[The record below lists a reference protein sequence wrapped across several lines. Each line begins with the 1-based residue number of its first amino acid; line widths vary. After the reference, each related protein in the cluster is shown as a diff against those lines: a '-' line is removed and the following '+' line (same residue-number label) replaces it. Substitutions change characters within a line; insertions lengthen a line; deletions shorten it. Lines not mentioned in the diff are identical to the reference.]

1 MDNLNELLKNYESKT
16 AKIDK
21 NYFYVDKEQ
30 VIKEIN
36 KQRAKPL
43 ARSLEFLEKYKHKKG
58 YESEKQFY
66 TRLYKAKSFN
76 AIKEGDPLLARLAHH
91 TKQGD
96 FFAMLQITKYQDKES
111 QTNAIKNVKYL
122 QSKKIKF
129 YKTHLNRWNK
139 GKDFKKIFEK
149 ENFILNGVNFGSYR
163 NIEQNIYYALD
174 GTDFVLK
181 YTLKE
186 PQKAQIG
193 SFTARFFNNF
203 DLKKEITAQRINP
216 KPILKKYNAYTKQI
230 QSKNTKANTAL
241 LYSLFYEKNEQG
253 GYKYRKFIISII
265 QDYLYSNQILE
276 SYFNSQKIVS
286 DNISK
291 AKSQQIT
298 EPKSLEKF
306 LKCWIY
312 YRYLLEK

>member
-96 FFAMLQITKYQDKES
+96 FFAMLQATKYQDKES

-163 NIEQNIYYALD
+163 NI
-174 GTDFVLK
+174 
-181 YTLKE
+181 
-186 PQKAQIG
+186 
-193 SFTARFFNNF
+193 
-203 DLKKEITAQRINP
+203 
-216 KPILKKYNAYTKQI
+216 
-230 QSKNTKANTAL
+230 
-241 LYSLFYEKNEQG
+241 
-253 GYKYRKFIISII
+253 
-265 QDYLYSNQILE
+265 
-276 SYFNSQKIVS
+276 
-286 DNISK
+286 
-291 AKSQQIT
+291 
-298 EPKSLEKF
+298 
-306 LKCWIY
+306 
-312 YRYLLEK
+312 

>member
-96 FFAMLQITKYQDKES
+96 FLLCYKS
-111 QTNAIKNVKYL
+111 QNI
-122 QSKKIKF
+122 KIKRA
-129 YKTHLNRWNK
+129 KQTQ
-139 GKDFKKIFEK
+139 FKI
-149 ENFILNGVNFGSYR
+149 
-163 NIEQNIYYALD
+163 
-174 GTDFVLK
+174 
-181 YTLKE
+181 
-186 PQKAQIG
+186 
-193 SFTARFFNNF
+193 
-203 DLKKEITAQRINP
+203 
-216 KPILKKYNAYTKQI
+216 
-230 QSKNTKANTAL
+230 
-241 LYSLFYEKNEQG
+241 
-253 GYKYRKFIISII
+253 
-265 QDYLYSNQILE
+265 
-276 SYFNSQKIVS
+276 
-286 DNISK
+286 
-291 AKSQQIT
+291 
-298 EPKSLEKF
+298 
-306 LKCWIY
+306 
-312 YRYLLEK
+312 

>member
-96 FFAMLQITKYQDKES
+96 FLLCYKPQNI
-111 QTNAIKNVKYL
+111 
-122 QSKKIKF
+122 KIKRA
-129 YKTHLNRWNK
+129 KQTQ
-139 GKDFKKIFEK
+139 FKM
-149 ENFILNGVNFGSYR
+149 
-163 NIEQNIYYALD
+163 
-174 GTDFVLK
+174 
-181 YTLKE
+181 
-186 PQKAQIG
+186 
-193 SFTARFFNNF
+193 
-203 DLKKEITAQRINP
+203 
-216 KPILKKYNAYTKQI
+216 
-230 QSKNTKANTAL
+230 
-241 LYSLFYEKNEQG
+241 
-253 GYKYRKFIISII
+253 
-265 QDYLYSNQILE
+265 
-276 SYFNSQKIVS
+276 
-286 DNISK
+286 
-291 AKSQQIT
+291 
-298 EPKSLEKF
+298 
-306 LKCWIY
+306 
-312 YRYLLEK
+312 